1 VIKYN
6 SYKSLSKHN
15 YTYHKVDVVQ
25 ENTTKPFD
33 VVQNV
38 VENVV
43 LENKENTNKKI

>member
-1 VIKYN
+1 
-6 SYKSLSKHN
+6 
-15 YTYHKVDVVQ
+15 VDVVQ